1 MTKPGAAQQED
12 VPVHVLHADGA
23 SGTVLVCEHASAF
36 FPPELNALGL
46 PSDMQKGHA
55 AWDPGALAVA
65 RRMSERLDAPLVAGA
80 VSRLIYDC
88 NRPPEAASAILDQS
102 EGRDIPGN
110 IGLSGAD
117 RADRVV
123 RYYLPFEAAVRD
135 TMDAANAR
143 VLVTVHSFTP
153 VFMRQTRDV
162 EIGILHDSDT
172 RLADAMLST
181 ATRHTALHVQ
191 RNAPYGPEDGV
202 THTLKLHGQSRGIPN
217 VMLEV
222 RNDLIATAQQQQD
235 VAEMLV
241 GWVAQA
247 LAALEAAA

>member
-1 MTKPGAAQQED
+1 MTKLSAAQQGD
-12 VPVHVLHADGA
+12 VPVQLVHAGGA
-23 SGTVLVCEHASAF
+23 SGTVLVCEHASAS
-36 FPPELNALGL
+36 FPPDLNALGL
-46 PSDMQKGHA
+46 SPEMQKGHA
-55 AWDPGALAVA
+55 AWDPGAFQVA
-65 RRMSERLDAPLVAGA
+65 CTLSERLDAPLVAGA

-102 EGRDIPGN
+102 EGHDIPGN

-153 VFMRQTRDV
+153 VFMGQTREV

-172 RLADAMLST
+172 RLADAML
-181 ATRHTALHVQ
+181 AIAAEHTALRIE
-191 RNAPYGPEDGV
+191 RNAPYGPGDGV
-202 THTLKLHGQSRGIPN
+202 THTLKLHGLSRGIPN

-222 RNDLIATAQQQQD
+222 RNDLIATAQQQQ
-235 VAEMLV
+235 ELGGMLA
-241 GWVAQA
+241 GWIAQA
-247 LAALEAAA
+247 LAAVEVAA